1 MLDDLV
7 KLNGIISV
15 KSELGK
21 GTIVSIEIPTGNY
34 NALNE
39 SDLETKGASQHE
51 NYPCVRH
58 GLNQTL
64 SLESDME
71 VIGVANSTGAGIDLI
86 KKEKPDLAIVD
97 LNMPGG
103 GGMEL
108 VREIR
113 SCPLDVKIVI
123 LTSHASQEEIKEALS
138 LNVEGCVLKE
148 ILPEKLVNAIRL
160 VLKGRRYYD
169 PNIMQITLTP
179 NKKDKIDQLTNREL
193 EVLKTLAGGLN
204 NKAIAN
210 KLFISES
217 TVKKHISNILDKLE
231 LQDRTQAA
239 LYSYSKGFGEDE
251 WA

>member
-1 MLDDLV
+1 MKIIIVDDHPV
-7 KLNGIISV
+7 
-15 KSELGK
+15 
-21 GTIVSIEIPTGNY
+21 
-34 NALNE
+34 
-39 SDLETKGASQHE
+39 
-51 NYPCVRH
+51 VRH

-108 VREIR
+108 IREIR
-113 SCPLDVKIVI
+113 NCRLDVKIVI
-123 LTSHASQEEIKEALS
+123 LTSHASQEEIKESLS

-148 ILPEKLVNAIRL
+148 ILPEELVNAIRL

-169 PNIMQITLTP
+169 PNIMQIALTP
-179 NKKDKIDQLTNREL
+179 NKKDKLDQLTNREL

-204 NKAIAN
+204 NKAISK

-239 LYSYSKGFGEDE
+239 LYSYSKGFGAEE
-251 WA
+251 